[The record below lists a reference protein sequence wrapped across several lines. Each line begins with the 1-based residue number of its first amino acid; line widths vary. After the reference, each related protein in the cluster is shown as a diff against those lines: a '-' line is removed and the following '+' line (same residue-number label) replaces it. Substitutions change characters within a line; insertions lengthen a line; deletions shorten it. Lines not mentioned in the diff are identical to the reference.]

1 MKLLQGVRS
10 AGLVERGTGL
20 DQAALVSVYLRDMAY
35 FGAMNEAYKLLF
47 PSVEPA
53 ARVCV
58 QLDLP
63 DDCAYL
69 VEIIVPVSGKR
80 SIVLQPSHGLPL
92 I

>member
-1 MKLLQGVRS
+1 MWS

-20 DQAALVSVYLRDMAY
+20 DQAALVSVYLRDMAH
-35 FGAMNEAYKLLF
+35 FGAMNKAYKLLF

-63 DDCAYL
+63 EDCAYL

-80 SIVLQPSHGLPL
+80 WTFLQQSRRLPL